1 MNTTLF
7 SAAAEVLAE
16 SISEALNAREL
27 RQVVADDGEV
37 HVIFEH
43 NGCEIKTVV
52 GEFWAHPNEICYF
65 VNVSHPNGNF
75 MLQPGTPNALTAA
88 INIGKAIHFA
98 NVSGNPIECE
108 DR

>member
-7 SAAAEVLAE
+7 SAAAKVLAD
-16 SISEALNAREL
+16 SISEALNARQL
-27 RQVVADDGEV
+27 RQVVVDGEV

-43 NGCEIKTVV
+43 NGCEIKTIV

-65 VNVSHPNGNF
+65 VNVSHRNGNF
-75 MLQPGTPNALTAA
+75 MCQTGTPNSLTAA

-98 NVSGNPIECE
+98 NVSGDPIECE